1 MTLLVLG
8 EWCIFFRALICTG
21 CISLAFE
28 DFADLVNL

>member
-8 EWCIFFRALICTG
+8 EWCIFSGVLFCTG

-28 DFADLVNL
+28 DFADLMAL